1 MAEAAVGGACPHA
14 VVWAVGAEA
23 VAVSHPA
30 VAAGSRLAV
39 AAVEDVEVEA
49 AVGEAAAVWVAA
61 RR

>member
-1 MAEAAVGGACPHA
+1 MVGAFPHA
-14 VVWAVGAEA
+14 VVWAVVVAEA

>member
-1 MAEAAVGGACPHA
+1 MVGAFPHA
-14 VVWAVGAEA
+14 VVWAVVAEA
-23 VAVSHPA
+23 VAV
-30 VAAGSRLAV
+30 SRLAV